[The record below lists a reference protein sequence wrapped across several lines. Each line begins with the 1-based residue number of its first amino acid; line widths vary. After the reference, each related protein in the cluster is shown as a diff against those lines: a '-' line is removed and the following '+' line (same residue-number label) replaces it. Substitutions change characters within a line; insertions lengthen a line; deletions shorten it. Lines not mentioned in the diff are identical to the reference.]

1 MKSEERRPGSL
12 KWGLT
17 LATLLCWILPII
29 IVTAVAAA
37 SLNYYYDRMI
47 KQTADAGAENA
58 MRQVELRLASAI
70 EDSKAVSYE
79 GIVRQAYRD
88 YQHTHDRVGVYRTV
102 TEYLSQKYS
111 RNASFSVDGNLYMAR
126 NLLDNRFQPYALM
139 VMGLEKSALLQSLY
153 SVNGILG
160 IELSIDGVRIP
171 LGAEPIDDGSINP
184 VMTEYT
190 AEVEGHSLAFTA
202 QTMKVSIWSTMPALR
217 YAILAIILL
226 VLPLLLIILLF
237 HRNINHPVDVLI
249 EANTRVQA
257 GERGYTIT
265 ERAPSQEFR
274 QLYSHFNSM
283 SSELK
288 NQFNRI

>member
-37 SLNYYYDRMI
+37 SLNYYYDRTI

-102 TEYLSQKYS
+102 TEYLSQKPS
-111 RNASFSVDGNLYMAR
+111 KMDEI
-126 NLLDNRFQPYALM
+126 DEALAAM
-139 VMGLEKSALLQSLY
+139 TQKFHRHQAIAY
-153 SVNGILG
+153 
-160 IELSIDGVRIP
+160 IELNYREKLSLQEVADYCYISQWHLSKQLNKYAGKSFYDVLNSVRIKAAKQLLADP
-171 LGAEPIDDGSINP
+171 KLRIGDICEMVGYSDTAHFARTFKKLEGVSAN
-184 VMTEYT
+184 EYRN
-190 AEVEGHSLAFTA
+190 
-202 QTMKVSIWSTMPALR
+202 KLR
-217 YAILAIILL
+217 
-226 VLPLLLIILLF
+226 
-237 HRNINHPVDVLI
+237 
-249 EANTRVQA
+249 
-257 GERGYTIT
+257 
-265 ERAPSQEFR
+265 
-274 QLYSHFNSM
+274 
-283 SSELK
+283 
-288 NQFNRI
+288 

>member
-37 SLNYYYDRMI
+37 SLNYYYDRTI

-58 MRQVELRLASAI
+58 MRQAELRLASAI

-111 RNASFSVDGNLYMAR
+111 RNASFSVIYISFLDEGLDMHPYAAAQGSSKYNLLRNYTDNILPAARECIYMATST
-126 NLLDNRFQPYALM
+126 P
-139 VMGLEKSALLQSLY
+139 SALQSRAKGVFWRKLFCRSNY
-153 SVNGILG
+153 EQARARKHNCRSY
-160 IELSIDGVRIP
+160 LSC
-171 LGAEPIDDGSINP
+171 
-184 VMTEYT
+184 
-190 AEVEGHSLAFTA
+190 
-202 QTMKVSIWSTMPALR
+202 
-217 YAILAIILL
+217 
-226 VLPLLLIILLF
+226 
-237 HRNINHPVDVLI
+237 
-249 EANTRVQA
+249 
-257 GERGYTIT
+257 
-265 ERAPSQEFR
+265 
-274 QLYSHFNSM
+274 
-283 SSELK
+283 
-288 NQFNRI
+288 